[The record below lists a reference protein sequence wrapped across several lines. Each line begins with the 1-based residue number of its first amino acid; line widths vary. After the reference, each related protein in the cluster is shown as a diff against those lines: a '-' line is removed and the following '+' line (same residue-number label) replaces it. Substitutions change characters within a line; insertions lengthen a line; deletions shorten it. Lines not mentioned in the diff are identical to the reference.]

1 MIRVGQCTLGS
12 HTHTSASQP
21 WYTTLHSPS
30 TYSAHLL
37 TMTAKNTSGKLF
49 RLCRN
54 IRERHPG
61 YTLCYLFNHSTG
73 AFTGSM
79 FTLSTFPKSTV
90 SLKDRKLAQ
99 RLNDITEFSEG
110 ICKQIMELK
119 LDLQSSKIATRPFSF
134 QQTHLPAFTWA
145 ACSGSLMAQK
155 RNNDARAESP
165 DCCGLTKKM
174 HPQG

>member
-1 MIRVGQCTLGS
+1 MLRIQ
-12 HTHTSASQP
+12 
-21 WYTTLHSPS
+21 Y
-30 TYSAHLL
+30 
-37 TMTAKNTSGKLF
+37 
-49 RLCRN
+49 
-54 IRERHPG
+54 
-61 YTLCYLFNHSTG
+61 STG

-134 QQTHLPAFTWA
+134 Q
-145 ACSGSLMAQK
+145 
-155 RNNDARAESP
+155 
-165 DCCGLTKKM
+165 
-174 HPQG
+174 